1 MYPPLAKGGWGDLQM
16 NKKTVAIIGAGRVGS
31 AVGALLA
38 KAGYVIRAVTARTKG
53 SAEGAQAFIGA
64 QEAATDPVGAATGA
78 GIVFITTPDR
88 AIRDVSEKLAAG
100 KALVAGTV
108 VVHMSGAHSLDLLDA
123 AATAGA
129 FRAVLHPLQSLASRE
144 QGVANL
150 PGSYFRIE
158 ADAGALE
165 TARELVKALGGIE
178 LKMPGWTSDAHSAML
193 YHAGAV
199 AVSNYFVALVDYG
212 LKFYEKLGADRSEA
226 LTAVLPLIRGTL
238 RNIEAVGIPDALTGP
253 IARGDASTVRD
264 HIAAMEARAPELL
277 DLYRQL
283 AAQTVAVAQQR
294 GSLSEESVRELL
306 LVIKK

>member
-1 MYPPLAKGGWGDLQM
+1 MS
-16 NKKTVAIIGAGRVGS
+16 NKTVAIIGAGRVGS

-38 KAGYVIRAVTARTKG
+38 RAGFVISAVAAQTKAAAESARAFTGARHG
-53 SAEGAQAFIGA
+53 
-64 QEAATDPVGAATGA
+64 ATDPVRAAAGA

-100 KALVAGTV
+100 RALAAGTI

-123 AATAGA
+123 AAAAGA

-158 ADAGALE
+158 ADAGALN
-165 TARELVKALGGIE
+165 TAQELVTALGGVE
-178 LKMPGWTSDAHSAML
+178 LKLPGWTQDAGSTML

-212 LKFYEKLGADRSEA
+212 LKFYEKLGADRTEA
-226 LTAVLPLIRGTL
+226 LRAVLPLIRGTL
-238 RNIEAVGIPDALTGP
+238 RNIETVGIPDALTGP

-264 HIAAMEARAPELL
+264 HIEAMKARAPELL
-277 DLYRQL
+277 GLYREMAQ
-283 AAQTVAVAQQR
+283 QTVAVARDR
-294 GSLSEESVRELL
+294 GSLSEEVVTELL
-306 LVIKK
+306 RIINK